1 MCTNYVNY
9 IRGRTYIGN
18 FNTRVEEHNLRSSRN
33 KWMVRD
39 INVLNDCCICMWSI
53 VCMYAGIS
61 GRNSFKRGRTVK
73 PRKSIFFF
81 SSENERIGNSYPER
95 YKQNPRFFLDLR

>member
-1 MCTNYVNY
+1 MCVIMCTNYVNY

-18 FNTRVEEHNLRSSRN
+18 ANTRVEKHNLRSSRN
-33 KWMVRD
+33 KRM
-39 INVLNDCCICMWSI
+39 I

-73 PRKSIFFF
+73 PRKAYFFF
-81 SSENERIGNSYPER
+81 LFLKLSESVILVGTVQTIP
-95 YKQNPRFFLDLR
+95 